1 MFESDEEYSFVVL
14 TRVNSVKK
22 VRKSEKKFC
31 LAKVGKTQMLK
42 ILTFVLVTAK
52 NLYLRY
58 FKQRFHKAGSL
69 TEVFFSLYSTARQL
83 WQKGEVHNLC
93 GN

>member
-22 VRKSEKKFC
+22 VRKSEKHC
-31 LAKVGKTQMLK
+31 LAEVGKTQMLE

-58 FKQRFHKAGSL
+58 FKQRFHKAEGL
-69 TEVFFSLYSTARQL
+69 TAIFFHLLHSPPAMAKR
-83 WQKGEVHNLC
+83 
-93 GN
+93 